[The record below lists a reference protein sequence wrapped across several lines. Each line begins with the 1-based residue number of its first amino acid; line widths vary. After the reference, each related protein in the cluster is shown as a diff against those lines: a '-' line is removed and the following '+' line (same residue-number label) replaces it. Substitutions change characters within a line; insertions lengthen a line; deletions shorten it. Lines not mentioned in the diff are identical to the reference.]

1 MPAKKSR
8 GEYEDEFTK
17 AFIKFEK
24 EQLGRGPDSARTY
37 MLDDLILVRLRG
49 ILTSAETALV
59 RDREGQ
65 VLVKEVRRQLHEIS
79 RPLMEEIVKEILG
92 YDVISLH
99 TDMSAKTGERIIVLV
114 IDGSLDDLFD

>member
-17 AFIKFEK
+17 AIIKFEK

-49 ILTSAETALV
+49 ILTSAETALG

-65 VLVKEVRRQLHEIS
+65 TLVKEVRRQLHELS
-79 RPLMEEIVKEILG
+79 RPLIEKIVKEILG
-92 YDVISLH
+92 YEVISLH
-99 TDMSAKTGERIIVLV
+99 TDMSVKTGERIIVLIV
-114 IDGSLDDLFD
+114 EGNLEELFD

>member
-1 MPAKKSR
+1 
-8 GEYEDEFTK
+8 
-17 AFIKFEK
+17 
-24 EQLGRGPDSARTY
+24 

-49 ILTSAETALV
+49 LLTSAETALV

-79 RPLMEEIVKEILG
+79 RPLMETIVKETLG

-114 IDGSLDDLFD
+114 VDGSLDELFD

>member
-1 MPAKKSR
+1 MPTKKSR

-49 ILTSAETALV
+49 LLTSAETALV

-79 RPLMEEIVKEILG
+79 RPLMETIVKETLG

-114 IDGSLDDLFD
+114 VDGSLDELFD

>member
-1 MPAKKSR
+1 MPTKKSR

-17 AFIKFEK
+17 AIIKFEK

-49 ILTSAETALV
+49 LLTTAETALV

-65 VLVKEVRRQLHEIS
+65 ALVKEVRRQLHEIS
-79 RPLMEEIVKEILG
+79 RPLMENIVKEILG
-92 YDVISLH
+92 YEVVSLH

-114 IDGSLDDLFD
+114 VDRSLDEMFD

>member
-1 MPAKKSR
+1 MPTIKSR

-49 ILTSAETALV
+49 LLTSAETALV

-79 RPLMEEIVKEILG
+79 RPLMETIVKETLG

-114 IDGSLDDLFD
+114 VDGSLDELFD

>member
-17 AFIKFEK
+17 AIIKFEK

-37 MLDDLILVRLRG
+37 MLDDMILVRLRG
-49 ILTSAETALV
+49 ILTSAETALG

-65 VLVKEVRRQLHEIS
+65 TLVKEVRRQLHELS
-79 RPLMEEIVKEILG
+79 RPLIEKIVKEILG
-92 YDVISLH
+92 YEVISLH
-99 TDMSAKTGERIIVLV
+99 TDMSVKTGERIIVLIV
-114 IDGSLDDLFD
+114 EGNLEELFD